1 MHDTMVDIEA
11 VQQTPSFRDM
21 SSHDLSA
28 IVGAALLRSF
38 KKSAIVYRQG
48 QPATS
53 LFVIARGRIKMCQV
67 TAGGQ
72 ANAMNFLGPG
82 QMFGGPAMFGDALYS
97 LTAMAF
103 EASVLLSWSSGT
115 ISGLL
120 DRYPRLARNAMSTM
134 AARISELQ
142 DLCQELS
149 TERVEQRVARALL
162 RLAQQTGK
170 KLDGGILLR
179 IQLSRQDLA
188 QMTGTT
194 LFSVSRIL
202 SKWTKEGLV
211 EAGRQRVLLR
221 RPHSLVC
228 IAEDLPLPNDS

>member
-1 MHDTMVDIEA
+1 VLDTVVDIEA
-11 VQQTPSFRDM
+11 VQQNPLFRDLR
-21 SSHDLSA
+21 SEDLA
-28 IVGAALLRSF
+28 VIVRAAQLRSF

-53 LFVIARGRIKMCQV
+53 VFVIARGRIKMCQV
-67 TAGGQ
+67 SAGGQ
-72 ANAMNFLGPG
+72 ANVMNFLGPG

-103 EASVLLSWSSGT
+103 EASVLLSWSSET
-115 ISGLL
+115 IFRLL
-120 DRYPRLARNAMSTM
+120 DRYPRLARNAMNTM

-142 DLCQELS
+142 DRCQELS
-149 TERVEQRVARALL
+149 SERVEQRVARALL

-179 IQLSRQDLA
+179 IRLSRQDLA

-202 SKWTKEGLV
+202 SKWAKEGLV

-228 IAEDLPLPNDS
+228 IAEDLPPPKGS

>member
-1 MHDTMVDIEA
+1 MVDFEA
-11 VQQTPSFRDM
+11 VQQTPLFRDIC
-21 SSHDLSA
+21 SNDLSA

-38 KKSAIVYRQG
+38 KKSAVVYRQG
-48 QPATS
+48 QQATS

-72 ANAMNFLGPG
+72 ENAMNFLGPG

-97 LTAMAF
+97 LTAVAF

-115 ISGLL
+115 ISGFL
-120 DRYPRLARNAMSTM
+120 DRYPRLARNAMSAM

-162 RLAQQTGK
+162 RLAQ
-170 KLDGGILLR
+170 
-179 IQLSRQDLA
+179 
-188 QMTGTT
+188 
-194 LFSVSRIL
+194 
-202 SKWTKEGLV
+202 
-211 EAGRQRVLLR
+211 
-221 RPHSLVC
+221 
-228 IAEDLPLPNDS
+228 